1 MCVLGKLVA
10 GLEPH
15 QRRLTGRPLVLG
27 DNRCPRD
34 TMGGELLSH
43 RHTERGS
50 LHLTTWIFLHVVI
63 FFQFCLCVSAKRLQ
77 IPLEAVR
84 GSEGRA
90 GNENGQFLSNRHA
103 VLPPHS
109 PCTLHTHQI
118 AAEKCFSSTRG

>member
-1 MCVLGKLVA
+1 MGTWAGLEVAMCVLGKLVA
-10 GLEPH
+10 GLELH
-15 QRRLTGRPLVLG
+15 QRRLTGWPLVLG
-27 DNRCPRD
+27 DNQCPRD

-90 GNENGQFLSNRHA
+90 GNENG
-103 VLPPHS
+103 
-109 PCTLHTHQI
+109 
-118 AAEKCFSSTRG
+118 